1 MAILRSN
8 KEQRIKLEE
17 LNPFIMCELCKGY
30 LIKPTTIAECL
41 HTFCRSCIVQYLQE
55 SEENICPQCSTV
67 IHETNPF
74 EMLRS
79 DQKLQDII
87 FKLVPGL
94 HERERVREE
103 EFNRSVRLG
112 KRDTEGLKRKQ
123 KESDVDAEQPRKK
136 HKNTSRRTT
145 DHSDDSDGKQNFH
158 RDDPQIGVCLQYLR
172 NHDEEEVSSEDNSKR
187 SPDERRKP
195 EKSPESSTEDSRLSS
210 SMWELVRKYIRCSS
224 RTTIGHIKKYLKLKL
239 KLSAVDQV
247 EVMCNGEIMG
257 KDHTLEFVFM
267 TRWRIKGNTILTLQY
282 RPKLD
287 FL

>member
-8 KEQRIKLEE
+8 KEQKIKLEE
-17 LNPFIMCELCKGY
+17 LNPLITCELCKGY

-41 HTFCRSCIVQYLQE
+41 HTFCRSCIVQNLQD
-55 SEENICPQCSTV
+55 SDENICPQCSTV

-74 EMLRS
+74 DMLRS
-79 DQKLQDII
+79 DQILEDII

-94 HERERVREE
+94 QENSEAEE
-103 EFNRSVRLG
+103 PPQ
-112 KRDTEGLKRKQ
+112 KRHKSSSRK
-123 KESDVDAEQPRKK
+123 
-136 HKNTSRRTT
+136 T
-145 DHSDDSDGKQNFH
+145 DNSDDSDSKQNFH

-172 NHDEEEVSSEDNSKR
+172 NCDEEQELVSGEMKNNSRVEHPGREQMSESTRNVSKMNG
-187 SPDERRKP
+187 
-195 EKSPESSTEDSRLSS
+195 T
-210 SMWELVRKYIRCSS
+210 MWELVRKYIRCSS

-267 TRWRIKGNTILTLQY
+267 TRWRIKGNKILTLQY

>member
-8 KEQRIKLEE
+8 KEQKIKLEE
-17 LNPFIMCELCKGY
+17 LNPLITCELCKGY

-41 HTFCRSCIVQYLQE
+41 HTFCRSCIVQNLQD
-55 SEENICPQCSTV
+55 SDENICPQCSTV

-74 EMLRS
+74 DMLRS
-79 DQKLQDII
+79 DQILEDII

-94 HERERVREE
+94 QERERVRQE
-103 EFNRSVRLG
+103 EFNKTVRSG
-112 KRDTEGLKRKQ
+112 KRDVSGHRNIHKDSEVEEPPQKRHK
-123 KESDVDAEQPRKK
+123 SSSRK
-136 HKNTSRRTT
+136 T
-145 DHSDDSDGKQNFH
+145 DNSDDSDSKQNFH

-172 NHDEEEVSSEDNSKR
+172 SCDEEQELVSGEMKNNSRVEHPGREQLSESTRNVSKMNG
-187 SPDERRKP
+187 
-195 EKSPESSTEDSRLSS
+195 T
-210 SMWELVRKYIRCSS
+210 MWELVRKYIRCSS

-267 TRWRIKGNTILTLQY
+267 TRWRIQGNKILTLQY

>member
-8 KEQRIKLEE
+8 KAQSIKLVE
-17 LNPFIMCELCKGY
+17 LNPFITCELCEGY

-41 HTFCRSCIVQYLQE
+41 HTFCRSCIVQNLQDN
-55 SEENICPQCSTV
+55 EENICPRCSTV

-79 DQKLQDII
+79 DQMLEDII

-94 HERERVREE
+94 QERERRCQE
-103 EFNRSVRLG
+103 EFNKAVRSG
-112 KRDTEGLKRKQ
+112 KRDINCLKNRH
-123 KESDVDAEQPRKK
+123 KESIVDEPPQKKYRSLSRKA
-136 HKNTSRRTT
+136 
-145 DHSDDSDGKQNFH
+145 DHSDDSDGKHNFH

-172 NHDEEEVSSEDNSKR
+172 DCIEEEPVYRETNTGSRVENA
-187 SPDERRKP
+187 EA
-195 EKSPESSTEDSRLSS
+195 EKLSESSRKESLNG

-239 KLSAVDQV
+239 NLSAVDQV

-267 TRWRIKGNTILTLQY
+267 TRWRVKDNTILTLQY

>member
-1 MAILRSN
+1 MQN
-8 KEQRIKLEE
+8 
-17 LNPFIMCELCKGY
+17 
-30 LIKPTTIAECL
+30 
-41 HTFCRSCIVQYLQE
+41 LQDN
-55 SEENICPQCSTV
+55 EENICPKCSTV

-79 DQKLQDII
+79 DQMLEDII

-94 HERERVREE
+94 QEKERRSQE
-103 EFNRSVRLG
+103 EFNTAVRSG
-112 KRDTEGLKRKQ
+112 KRDTSCLKNKH
-123 KESDVDAEQPRKK
+123 KESDDPPLKKSRSLSRKVDQ
-136 HKNTSRRTT
+136 
-145 DHSDDSDGKQNFH
+145 SDDSDSSHNFH

-172 NHDEEEVSSEDNSKR
+172 NCIDDQHDLGATKSGCRAEITEAEKSSESQRDQSK
-187 SPDERRKP
+187 
-195 EKSPESSTEDSRLSS
+195 LNG

-239 KLSAVDQV
+239 NLSAVDQV

-267 TRWRIKGNTILTLQY
+267 TRWRVTGNTILTLQY

>member
-1 MAILRSN
+1 MN
-8 KEQRIKLEE
+8 
-17 LNPFIMCELCKGY
+17 
-30 LIKPTTIAECL
+30 
-41 HTFCRSCIVQYLQE
+41 LQD
-55 SEENICPQCSTV
+55 SEENICPKCSTV

-79 DQKLQDII
+79 DQMLEDII

-94 HERERVREE
+94 QERERVRQE
-103 EFNRSVRLG
+103 EFNRAVHSG
-112 KRDTEGLKRKQ
+112 K
-123 KESDVDAEQPRKK
+123 KEVSIHKNK
-136 HKNTSRRTT
+136 HKHDKETGEDEPPPKRHRSFSRKAA
-145 DHSDDSDGKQNFH
+145 DHSDDSDSKQNFH

-172 NHDEEEVSSEDNSKR
+172 GFDDEELVLGETKNGSRDEHTEVE
-187 SPDERRKP
+187 KP
-195 EKSPESSTEDSRLSS
+195 CESSREESKSNS

-239 KLSAVDQV
+239 KLSAADQV

-267 TRWRIKGNTILTLQY
+267 TRWRIKGDTILTLQY

>member
-1 MAILRSN
+1 
-8 KEQRIKLEE
+8 
-17 LNPFIMCELCKGY
+17 
-30 LIKPTTIAECL
+30 
-41 HTFCRSCIVQYLQE
+41 VQNLQDN
-55 SEENICPQCSTV
+55 EENICPKCSTV

-79 DQKLQDII
+79 DQMLEDII

-94 HERERVREE
+94 QERERRCQE
-103 EFNRSVRLG
+103 EFNVAVRSG
-112 KRDTEGLKRKQ
+112 KRDTSSLKNKH
-123 KESDVDAEQPRKK
+123 KESDDPPLKKCRSLSRKE
-136 HKNTSRRTT
+136 
-145 DHSDDSDGKQNFH
+145 DQSDDSDSSHNFH

-172 NHDEEEVSSEDNSKR
+172 NCIDDEQDFGATKSGCRAENTEAEKPSESQRDQSK
-187 SPDERRKP
+187 
-195 EKSPESSTEDSRLSS
+195 LNG

-239 KLSAVDQV
+239 NLSAVDQV

-267 TRWRIKGNTILTLQY
+267 TRWRVTGNAILTLQY

>member
-8 KEQRIKLEE
+8 KEQRIKLED
-17 LNPFIMCELCKGY
+17 LNPFITCELCKGY

-41 HTFCRSCIVQYLQE
+41 HTW
-55 SEENICPQCSTV
+55 
-67 IHETNPF
+67 
-74 EMLRS
+74 
-79 DQKLQDII
+79 
-87 FKLVPGL
+87 
-94 HERERVREE
+94 ERRREE
-103 EFNRSVRLG
+103 EFDRSVCSG
-112 KRDTEGLKRKQ
+112 KREVGSLKHKH
-123 KESDVDAEQPRKK
+123 KESSVDETPRKR
-136 HKNTSRRTT
+136 HKSSSRKTV
-145 DHSDDSDGKQNFH
+145 DCSDESDSKQNFH

-172 NHDEEEVSSEDNSKR
+172 SYDEEEVTSGKNENGKLDKHTSSIEDL
-187 SPDERRKP
+187 
-195 EKSPESSTEDSRLSS
+195 RLNG

>member
-8 KEQRIKLEE
+8 KEQRIKLDE
-17 LNPFIMCELCKGY
+17 LNPFITCELCKGY

-41 HTFCRSCIVQYLQE
+41 HTFCRSCIVQNLQDN
-55 SEENICPQCSTV
+55 EENICPKCSTV

-79 DQKLQDII
+79 DQMLEDII

-94 HERERVREE
+94 QERERICQE
-103 EFNRSVRLG
+103 EFSKAVRSG
-112 KRDTEGLKRKQ
+112 KRDITCHKNKH
-123 KESDVDAEQPRKK
+123 KELDEPPQKK
-136 HKNTSRRTT
+136 HRSLSRKA
-145 DHSDDSDGKQNFH
+145 DHSDDSDSTHNFH
-158 RDDPQIGVCLQYLR
+158 RDDPQIGVCLQYL
-172 NHDEEEVSSEDNSKR
+172 SS
-187 SPDERRKP
+187 RK
-195 EKSPESSTEDSRLSS
+195 ESNLNG

-239 KLSAVDQV
+239 NLSAVDQV

-267 TRWRIKGNTILTLQY
+267 TRWRVKGNTILTLQY

>member
-8 KEQRIKLEE
+8 KEQRIKLDE
-17 LNPFIMCELCKGY
+17 LNPFITCELCKGY

-41 HTFCRSCIVQYLQE
+41 HTFCRSCIVQNLQDN
-55 SEENICPQCSTV
+55 EENICPKCSTV

-79 DQKLQDII
+79 DQMLEDII

-94 HERERVREE
+94 QERERICQE
-103 EFNRSVRLG
+103 EFSKAVRSG
-112 KRDTEGLKRKQ
+112 KRDITCHKNKH
-123 KESDVDAEQPRKK
+123 KELDEPPQKK
-136 HKNTSRRTT
+136 HRSLSRKA
-145 DHSDDSDGKQNFH
+145 DHSDDSDSTHNFH

-172 NHDEEEVSSEDNSKR
+172 NCINEEPDYSETKTGSRAENA
-187 SPDERRKP
+187 EA
-195 EKSPESSTEDSRLSS
+195 EKLSESSRKESNLNG

-239 KLSAVDQV
+239 NLSAVDQV

-267 TRWRIKGNTILTLQY
+267 TRWRVKGNTILTLQY

>member
-8 KEQRIKLEE
+8 KEQRIKLED
-17 LNPFIMCELCKGY
+17 LNPFITCELCKGY

-41 HTFCRSCIVQYLQE
+41 HTFCRSCIVQFLQD

-79 DQKLQDII
+79 DQMFEDII

-94 HERERVREE
+94 QERERRREE
-103 EFNRSVRLG
+103 EFDRSVCSG
-112 KRDTEGLKRKQ
+112 KREVGSLKHKH
-123 KESDVDAEQPRKK
+123 KESSVDETPRKR
-136 HKNTSRRTT
+136 HKSSSRKTV
-145 DHSDDSDGKQNFH
+145 DCSDESDSKQNFH
-158 RDDPQIGVCLQYLR
+158 RDDPQIGVCLQYLSY
-172 NHDEEEVSSEDNSKR
+172 DEEEVTSGKNENGKLDKHTSSIEDL
-187 SPDERRKP
+187 
-195 EKSPESSTEDSRLSS
+195 RLNG